1 MLTKDKIDDLVNCRL
16 PQDVACHYLRE
27 VSEETLSPGI
37 MALAIASV
45 RETSLPE
52 SLELFADFPLL
63 FDCSGTGGSG
73 ISHYNTST
81 TIAFILAAAGLTVTK
96 FGNRAANSLSGS
108 FDLLD
113 RLGIGAIL
121 PPRRLPQLLTETNLA
136 FLFAPQFYP
145 ALANLAPIRKA
156 VGCRTIF
163 NLIGPLLNPA
173 RPTLR
178 LMGTPSRVA
187 QDLVAQYLSQSGEV
201 RHALIVN
208 ADSGLDEIDALAKNR
223 LVNVIEK
230 DIHDHEYE
238 HGQECQG
245 QFTRPLSVEDNV
257 AIFQALMS
265 GELTAGNYY
274 HALVCL
280 NAGAAFTV
288 ASVAAN
294 LTDGAKLADEILSSG
309 QARDKY
315 EEYRRVYASYAC

>member
-1 MLTKDKIDDLVNCRL
+1 MLTKEKIDDLVNCRL

-27 VSEETLSPGI
+27 VSEEALSPGT

-45 RETSLPE
+45 RETALPE
-52 SLELFADFPLL
+52 SQGLFADFPSLL
-63 FDCSGTGGSG
+63 DCSGTGGSG

-81 TIAFILAAAGLTVTK
+81 TIAFVLAASGISVTK

-113 RLGIGAIL
+113 RLGIGVTL
-121 PPRRLPQLLTETNLA
+121 PPHKLPLLLAETNLV

-173 RPTLR
+173 QPPLR
-178 LMGTPSRVA
+178 LMGTPSRVS

-201 RHALIVN
+201 RQALIVN

-223 LVNVIEK
+223 LVKIIEQE
-230 DIHDHEYE
+230 IQYHEYE
-238 HGQECQG
+238 HEPACHGQH
-245 QFTRPLSVEDNV
+245 TRQLSVDDNV
-257 AIFQALMS
+257 AIFHDLMA
-265 GELTAGNYY
+265 GELASGNYY

-280 NAGAAFTV
+280 NAGAAFVV
-288 ASVAAN
+288 ANVVAN
-294 LTDGAKLADEILSSG
+294 LTEGARLAGEILASG
-309 QARDKY
+309 QARAKY
-315 EEYRRVYASYAC
+315 EEYRRVYASHAC

>member
-16 PQDVACHYLRE
+16 PQDVACHYLRA
-27 VSEETLSPGI
+27 VSEETLSPEI

-45 RETSLPE
+45 RETALPE
-52 SLELFADFPLL
+52 SLGLFVDFPAL

-81 TIAFILAAAGLTVTK
+81 TIAFILAASAMPVTK

-113 RLGIGAIL
+113 RLGIGATL
-121 PPRRLPQLLTETNLA
+121 APDKLPQLLAETNLA

-145 ALANLAPIRKA
+145 ALANLAPVRKA

-173 RPTLR
+173 QPTLR
-178 LMGTPSRVA
+178 LMGTPSRTA

-201 RHALIVN
+201 THALVVN
-208 ADSGLDEIDALAKNR
+208 AASGLDEIDALSKNR
-223 LVNVIEK
+223 LVKVIEK
-230 DIHDHEYE
+230 DVQCHEYE
-238 HGQECQG
+238 HGLDCHG
-245 QFTRPLSVEDNV
+245 QITSQLTVEDSV
-257 AIFQALMS
+257 AIFNALMA
-265 GELTAGNYY
+265 GELASGNYY

-280 NAGAAFTV
+280 NAGAAFAV
-288 ASVAAN
+288 ANMVAN
-294 LTDGAKLADEILSSG
+294 LEEGAKLAAEILSSG
-309 QARDKY
+309 QAQAKY
-315 EEYRRVYASYAC
+315 EQYRRVYASYAC